1 MKTAEEFR
9 KCDQEFVRKTASD
22 NYGVVPFWAVA
33 ADNELGDVTSQMEVT
48 LTVLKFYIMN
58 KLIHILDE

>member
-9 KCDQEFVRKTASD
+9 KCDQEFVRKTTTEK
-22 NYGVVPFWAVA
+22 YGVVPFWAVA
-33 ADNELGDVTSQMEVT
+33 EDNELGDVTSQMEV
-48 LTVLKFYIMN
+48 TVLKFYIMN

>member
-33 ADNELGDVTSQMEVT
+33 EDNELGEVTSQIEV
-48 LTVLKFYIMN
+48 TVLKCHIMN
-58 KLIHILDE
+58 RNNHILGK